1 MFMLWAIPAGIL
13 AGLAIGGRLGNLSTL
28 RFRWGWLAV
37 AGLVVQLVLFTPT
50 GDALAGNAG
59 PPIYL
64 ASTLAVFVAVL
75 RNIRL
80 PGMPVVLF
88 GSLSNLLAI
97 SANGGFMP
105 ADANAMEIA
114 GLPPGDH
121 ANSVVLA
128 DPALRPLT
136 DIFALP
142 SWLPMANVF
151 SIGDVLIAVGIVWT
165 IAATMRRPLAPEASA
180 APAEA
185 QV

>member
-13 AGLAIGGRLGNLSTL
+13 VGLALGGRLANLSAL

-37 AGLVVQLVLFTPT
+37 GGLVAQLLLFSP
-50 GDALAGNAG
+50 AGEAIAGSAG
-59 PPIYL
+59 PPLYL

-75 RNIRL
+75 RNISL

-88 GSLSNLLAI
+88 GALSNLLAI
-97 SANGGFMP
+97 GANGGYMP
-105 ADANAMEIA
+105 ASADAMDIA

-128 DPALRPLT
+128 DPVLRPLT
-136 DIFALP
+136 DVFAIP
-142 SWLPMANVF
+142 AWLPMANVF

-165 IAATMRRPLAPEASA
+165 IAATMRRG
-180 APAEA
+180 PAT
-185 QV
+185 VPSDSTGG